1 MNGRWRGLFLAD
13 VVSGASLKNIVD
25 RAKTR
30 AVKASIGTGRQVALN
45 ADLLALAVEDEFA
58 ETRDS
63 LLDSDPEQWSRVN
76 GFEAGSIVVIR
87 PVAAQTE

>member
-1 MNGRWRGLFLAD
+1 MCIR
-13 VVSGASLKNIVD
+13 D

-63 LLDSDPEQWSRVN
+63 LLDSDPEQWLSLIHI
-76 GFEAGSIVVIR
+76 S
-87 PVAAQTE
+87 